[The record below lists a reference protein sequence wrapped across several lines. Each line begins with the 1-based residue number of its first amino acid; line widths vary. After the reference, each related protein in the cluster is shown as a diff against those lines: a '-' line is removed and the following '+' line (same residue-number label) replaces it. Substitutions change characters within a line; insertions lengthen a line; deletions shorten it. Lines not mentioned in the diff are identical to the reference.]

1 LLLQALGNQL
11 EAAPAGSHMQKIIDQ
26 ILQFLQEGIAA
37 IFRFVRLVWSWSSTE
52 IARLFNA
59 PWENWPLW
67 KQLLFVII
75 AVVVVWILFTAA
87 MRLWASAVRV
97 LAAFAGLLV
106 ALVSTL
112 PAILLAGLVA
122 LAGLWA
128 VNNVNLSAITIPTF
142 FSGQD
147 SSQYASRPN
156 TEKPAE
162 AK

>member
-1 LLLQALGNQL
+1 
-11 EAAPAGSHMQKIIDQ
+11 MQKIIDQ
-26 ILQFLQEGIAA
+26 ILQFLQDGIAA

-87 MRLWASAVRV
+87 MRIWASAVRV
-97 LAAFAGLLV
+97 LGAFAGLLV
-106 ALVSTL
+106 VLVSTL

-122 LAGLWA
+122 LGGLWA

-142 FSGQD
+142 FSSQD
-147 SSQYASRPN
+147 NSQQASRASP
-156 TEKPAE
+156 EKPAE
-162 AK
+162 TK

>member
-1 LLLQALGNQL
+1 
-11 EAAPAGSHMQKIIDQ
+11 MQKIIDQ
-26 ILQFLQEGIAA
+26 ILQFLQDGIAA

-52 IARLFNA
+52 ITRLFSA

-97 LAAFAGLLV
+97 LGAFAGLLV
-106 ALVSTL
+106 VLVSTL

-122 LAGLWA
+122 LGGLWA

-142 FSGQD
+142 FSSQD
-147 SSQYASRPN
+147 NSQHASRPN

-162 AK
+162 TK

>member
-1 LLLQALGNQL
+1 
-11 EAAPAGSHMQKIIDQ
+11 MQKIIDQ

-52 IARLFNA
+52 IARLFSA

-67 KQLLFVII
+67 KQLLFVIV

-97 LAAFAGLLV
+97 LGAFAALLV

-112 PAILLAGLVA
+112 PAVLLAGLVA
-122 LAGLWA
+122 LGGLWA

-142 FSGQD
+142 FSSQD
-147 SSQYASRPN
+147 NSQQASRANP
-156 TEKPAE
+156 EKPAE
-162 AK
+162 TK

>member
-1 LLLQALGNQL
+1 
-11 EAAPAGSHMQKIIDQ
+11 MQKIIDQ
-26 ILQFLQEGIAA
+26 ILQFLQDGIAA

-97 LAAFAGLLV
+97 LGAFAGLLV
-106 ALVSTL
+106 VLVSTL

-122 LAGLWA
+122 LGGLWA

-142 FSGQD
+142 FSSQD
-147 SSQYASRPN
+147 NSQHASRPS

>member
-1 LLLQALGNQL
+1 
-11 EAAPAGSHMQKIIDQ
+11 MQKIIDQ
-26 ILQFLQEGIAA
+26 ILQFLQDGIAA

-52 IARLFNA
+52 IARLFSA
-59 PWENWPLW
+59 PWENWALW

-87 MRLWASAVRV
+87 MRLWGSAVRV

-106 ALVSTL
+106 VLVSTL
-112 PAILLAGLVA
+112 PTILLAGLVA

-142 FSGQD
+142 FSSQD
-147 SSQYASRPN
+147 SSQLASRPN

-162 AK
+162 TK

>member
-1 LLLQALGNQL
+1 
-11 EAAPAGSHMQKIIDQ
+11 MQKIIDQ
-26 ILQFLQEGIAA
+26 ILQFLQDGIAA
-37 IFRFVRLVWSWSSTE
+37 IFRFVRLVWSWSSAE
-52 IARLFNA
+52 ITRLFSA

-97 LAAFAGLLV
+97 LGAFAALLV

-112 PAILLAGLVA
+112 PAVLLAGLVA
-122 LAGLWA
+122 LGGLWA

-142 FSGQD
+142 FSSQD
-147 SSQYASRPN
+147 NSQQASRANP
-156 TEKPAE
+156 EKPAE
-162 AK
+162 TK

>member
-1 LLLQALGNQL
+1 
-11 EAAPAGSHMQKIIDQ
+11 MQKIIDQ
-26 ILQFLQEGIAA
+26 ILQFLQDGIAA
-37 IFRFVRLVWSWSSTE
+37 IFRFVRLVWSWSSAE
-52 IARLFNA
+52 ITRLFSA

-87 MRLWASAVRV
+87 MRLWTSAVRV
-97 LAAFAGLLV
+97 LGAFAGLLV

-128 VNNVNLSAITIPTF
+128 VNNVNLSAITVPTIF
-142 FSGQD
+142 
-147 SSQYASRPN
+147 SSQDNSQQASRANP
-156 TEKPAE
+156 EKPAE
-162 AK
+162 TK